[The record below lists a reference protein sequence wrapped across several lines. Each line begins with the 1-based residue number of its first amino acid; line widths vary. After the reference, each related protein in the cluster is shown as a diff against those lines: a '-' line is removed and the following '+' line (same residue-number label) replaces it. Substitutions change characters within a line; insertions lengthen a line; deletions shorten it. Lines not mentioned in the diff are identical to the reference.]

1 MEDTRTALE
10 RAEKMLGLLGIPTS
24 RPEDFRLDASV
35 VPANLLEVVKRIKE
49 TRWGYLSTITGL
61 DHPEP
66 ESRES
71 KDRQW
76 RHIQDEA
83 MLDDLETSG
92 AVEILYHF
100 CNGAA
105 VLSLRLL
112 ASYSHA
118 TIPTISTQFSSA
130 TLYEMELAE
139 MFGVRIQGIPQEHL
153 LLPEDWPKN
162 VYPLRKSFHGLK
174 DSGDTRRQA

>member
-1 MEDTRTALE
+1 MDDIQNLLDS
-10 RAEKMLGLLGIPTS
+10 AEELLKDLGIPTT

-35 VPANLLEVVKRIKE
+35 VPANLSEVVKRIKGS
-49 TRWGYLSTITGL
+49 RWGYLSTITGL

-105 VLSLRLL
+105 VLTLRLL
-112 ASYSHA
+112 VSYSHA
-118 TIPTISTQFSSA
+118 TIPTISNLFSSA

-139 MFGVRIQGIPQEHL
+139 MFGVRIQGIPEEHL

-174 DSGDTRRQA
+174 ESGKH

>member
-1 MEDTRTALE
+1 MEDTQKTLDTADELL
-10 RAEKMLGLLGIPTS
+10 KPLGIPTN
-24 RPEDFRLDASV
+24 RPEDYRLDASV

-49 TRWGYLSTITGL
+49 AHWGYLSTITGL

-83 MLDDLETSG
+83 MLDDLESSG
-92 AVEILYHF
+92 AIEILYHF
-100 CNGAA
+100 CCGAA

-112 ASYSHA
+112 VSYSHA
-118 TIPTISTQFSSA
+118 TIPTISNLFSSA
-130 TLYEMELAE
+130 SLYEMELAE

-174 DSGDTRRQA
+174 ESGRH